1 MLGEVNEHH
10 NETRWGH
17 WEVLLEEPGFKVK
30 KLVLKPG
37 KSISLQYHN
46 HRSESWAVVG
56 GLGELTIGNTIM
68 FIQTDDSVHIPKGA
82 THKVENNGTDN
93 LVIIETQIGDICEE
107 SDIVRLEEIK
117 E

>member
-1 MLGEVNEHH
+1 
-10 NETRWGH
+10 
-17 WEVLLEEPGFKVK
+17 
-30 KLVLKPG
+30 
-37 KSISLQYHN
+37 
-46 HRSESWAVVG
+46 
-56 GLGELTIGNTIM
+56 M